1 MSNVKQ
7 DLNLYKQ
14 IKNIKNG
21 FNKEMKIVKAN
32 INLNNF
38 SIAKSGLNNCDKYIS
53 DMETIINKLPDKST
67 ADFIKPLVPAILSFV
82 TAVGVGLQFNRKLFS
97 SNNKIVDM
105 EDEIRRNNDSILSKE
120 DAIKELNKKKSL
132 ASKEIKSATYCGMG
146 EFFVNIYKEKYESI
160 KEECDKLLKEVNE
173 IADKNEE
180 IRNNINKAKNESDT
194 INRNHRVFGAT
205 TLGVGAVGTLISL
218 KPLKSKAKSILNK
231 CKKVL
236 DDTRKYLDKVEK
248 MSKAVKESFD
258 ETLDSIYESF
268 TEGTIDEFEY
278 DTLMDHLLN

>member
-120 DAIKELNKKKSL
+120 DAIKELNKKNLWHLK
-132 ASKEIKSATYCGMG
+132 
-146 EFFVNIYKEKYESI
+146 
-160 KEECDKLLKEVNE
+160 KLNQHHTV
-173 IADKNEE
+173 
-180 IRNNINKAKNESDT
+180 
-194 INRNHRVFGAT
+194 VWG
-205 TLGVGAVGTLISL
+205 
-218 KPLKSKAKSILNK
+218 
-231 CKKVL
+231 
-236 DDTRKYLDKVEK
+236 
-248 MSKAVKESFD
+248 SF
-258 ETLDSIYESF
+258 L
-268 TEGTIDEFEY
+268 
-278 DTLMDHLLN
+278 